1 MMHQAADIRP
11 FAAPRLIPPRPPS
24 CMCVIIETC
33 RFKSALSK
41 GWRFQNSFVFWQ
53 VAIDKHPN
61 KTLQYQESSLPMAP
75 VRTTALRKEQT
86 PDQIEYGEAILVAV
100 RLKAQRQIELV
111 APHQHEDVIR
121 LYSLI
126 LDIQAVQEKLSRERR
141 RISVCR

>member
-1 MMHQAADIRP
+1 
-11 FAAPRLIPPRPPS
+11 
-24 CMCVIIETC
+24 
-33 RFKSALSK
+33 
-41 GWRFQNSFVFWQ
+41 
-53 VAIDKHPN
+53 
-61 KTLQYQESSLPMAP
+61 MAP

-86 PDQIEYGEAILVAV
+86 PDQIEYGEAILVAL

>member
-1 MMHQAADIRP
+1 
-11 FAAPRLIPPRPPS
+11 
-24 CMCVIIETC
+24 
-33 RFKSALSK
+33 
-41 GWRFQNSFVFWQ
+41 
-53 VAIDKHPN
+53 
-61 KTLQYQESSLPMAP
+61 MAP